1 MKNTVNLTYTIRNN
15 ADLTFYRTEN
25 QMTNLVALYRKFDF
39 LGLDPGPIRD
49 VQYVTSPMSDMED
62 VLNIALDTTDMD
74 EVAVLR
80 EAHVFADVFQNVTSI
95 KINRTDVTSMFVGLE
110 IAMLMTAESRAH
122 FVDRIKYCCVF
133 TKDQIVRSMDT
144 PDGTIFYIWDKKT
157 NRPMRDI
164 NIDGIWDAFLSEL
177 ENVYDL
183 DSEHRPM
190 MKYVVMNC
198 QSEPKITKVSL

>member
-1 MKNTVNLTYTIRNN
+1 MNKCVNLTYVIRNN

-25 QMTNLVALYRKFDF
+25 QMTNLVALYRKFDY

-49 VQYVTSPMSDMED
+49 VQYVTCPRGDVDD
-62 VLNIALDTTDMD
+62 VLNIALDVTDMD
-74 EVAVLR
+74 EVTVLR
-80 EAHVFADVFQNVTSI
+80 QAHVFADVFQKVSSI
-95 KINRTDVTSMFVGLE
+95 SINRTDITNMFVGLE
-110 IAMLMTAESRAH
+110 IAMRMTDESRAH
-122 FVDRIKYCCVF
+122 FADRIKYCRVF
-133 TKDQIVRSMDT
+133 TTDQIVRSMDT

-157 NRPMRDI
+157 DRPMRDI
-164 NIDGIWDAFLSEL
+164 NVDGIWDEFLSEL

-198 QSEPKITKVSL
+198 QRIPQISKASL

>member
-1 MKNTVNLTYTIRNN
+1 MKKYVNLIYTIRNN
-15 ADLTFYRTEN
+15 ADQTFYRTEN

-62 VLNIALDTTDMD
+62 VLNIGLDTTDMD
-74 EVAVLR
+74 EVTVLR

-110 IAMLMTAESRAH
+110 IAMRMTAESRAH
-122 FVDRIKYCCVF
+122 FADRIRYCCAF
-133 TKDQIVRSMDT
+133 RTDQIVRPMDM

-157 NRPMRDI
+157 DRPMRDI
-164 NIDGIWDAFLSEL
+164 NVDGIWDEFLSEL

-183 DSEHRPM
+183 DSEDRPM

>member
-1 MKNTVNLTYTIRNN
+1 MNEYYTIKIEL
-15 ADLTFYRTEN
+15 DLEGLRERIISATMKHVGGIVLE
-25 QMTNLVALYRKFDF
+25 TNPVWTIDCRPKDVSEAIEAAEAIFD
-39 LGLDPGPIRD
+39 
-49 VQYVTSPMSDMED
+49 
-62 VLNIALDTTDMD
+62 LNIGLNVTDMD
-74 EVAVLR
+74 EVTVLR
-80 EAHVFADVFQNVTSI
+80 EAHVFADVFHNVTSI

-110 IAMLMTAESRAH
+110 IAMRMTAESRAH
-122 FVDRIKYCCVF
+122 FADRIRYCCAF
-133 TKDQIVRSMDT
+133 RTDQIVRSMDT

-164 NIDGIWDAFLSEL
+164 NVDGIWDEFLSEL

-183 DSEHRPM
+183 DSEDRPM